1 MHANPSQHDL
11 IALDRLQEIYAD
23 VTQRPTAEYATSPRR
38 VLAGMFGKA
47 RAWVNARLAVT
58 SRQQAQFTQAH
69 AASPGLF
76 AQVVLDDS
84 NRETEWLWLYDR
96 VTHDYERR
104 YCLERVLHINPANT
118 FAIDELARLDAEGVT
133 LPMVVMAKS

>member
-1 MHANPSQHDL
+1 MHPVHSQYNL
-11 IALDRLQEIYAD
+11 SAPRRVQEIYA
-23 VTQRPTAEYATSPRR
+23 
-38 VLAGMFGKA
+38 KA
-47 RAWVNARLAVT
+47 KAWVNARLAVT
-58 SRQQAQFTQAH
+58 SRQQAQFTPAH

-76 AQVVLDDS
+76 AQVMLDAS
-84 NRETEWLWLYDR
+84 NLETEWLWLYTR

-104 YCLERVLHINPANT
+104 YCLERILHVNSANT